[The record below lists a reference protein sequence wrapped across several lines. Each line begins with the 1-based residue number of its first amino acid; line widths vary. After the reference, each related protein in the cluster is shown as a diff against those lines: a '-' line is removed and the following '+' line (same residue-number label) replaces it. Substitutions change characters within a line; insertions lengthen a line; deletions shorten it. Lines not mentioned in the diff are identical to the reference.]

1 MTLTTE
7 ERTARA
13 TDLLQLLIRN
23 QCVNDGTIDS
33 GHEVK
38 SADTLRA
45 YLEGPGLVYEEFEPT
60 PGRRSTKSAPG
71 WRPGGLPMPMRTRR

>member
-23 QCVNDGTIDS
+23 QCVNDGTIETPVTNRNS
-33 GHEVK
+33 GKMK
-38 SADTLRA
+38 S
-45 YLEGPGLVYEEFEPT
+45 
-60 PGRRSTKSAPG
+60 
-71 WRPGGLPMPMRTRR
+71 